1 MPLLLAAVLS
11 LSGLAPV
18 HAAPP
23 AAEEA
28 AFDRLVEQLGDSN
41 YRQRDAATR
50 RLEAAGVKALP
61 ALKRALTHSDP
72 EVRRRASDLIP
83 RIETAAVVAPRR
95 VTLKMIDKPLRAI
108 FDEMTKQ
115 TGFKIEFWT
124 HPQSVGQK
132 FSCDFRDMPFWPAL
146 DQLCHDANL
155 VLQQTYGDERIVLQS
170 QGGYTPHVSY
180 EGAFRFVPTGFQMY
194 RNLEF
199 GLVGGASPAPQRNE
213 TLTLS
218 FLVFSEP
225 RLPLLGMGEVRLEAA
240 YDADKNTMLPPPNPA
255 NAGDVT
261 FFPGGGI
268 VRRHVVHRYGN
279 GNRSYMQQ
287 GQLTLHR
294 PSERPSKVKLVRGV
308 IPVTL
313 LVEQKSVVV
322 ADDILKAKGKKSTI
336 DTTTFHFDDVT
347 VQANKQ
353 YQIKLNITE
362 ESKDNPNDWTW
373 MNTLFQRIEL
383 RDDKGNV
390 FPVQGTNWGNTA
402 PNNVQMTLT
411 YGPPANGKAGPPS
424 KFMFQHW
431 RTLQHQVRFEFKDLP
446 LP

>member
-1 MPLLLAAVLS
+1 MLLLLIAVLS
-11 LSGLAPV
+11 LCWFAPAF
-18 HAAPP
+18 AAPP
-23 AAEEA
+23 ADDEA

-50 RLEAAGVKALP
+50 QLEAGGLKAVP
-61 ALKRALTHSDP
+61 ALKKGLTHADP
-72 EVRRRASDLIP
+72 EIRRRASDLIP
-83 RIETAAVVAPRR
+83 QIETAALVAPRR
-95 VTLKMIDKPLRAI
+95 VTLKLTDKPLRAI

-115 TGFKIEFWT
+115 SGFKIEFWT
-124 HPQSVGQK
+124 SPQSVGQK
-132 FSCDFRDMPFWPAL
+132 FSCDFQDMPFWPAL
-146 DQLCHDANL
+146 DQLCRDANL
-155 VLQQTYGDERIVLQS
+155 VLQPTYGDERIVLQS

-199 GLVGGASPAPQRNE
+199 GLVGGAGQMPQHNE

-240 YDADKNTMLPPPNPA
+240 YDADKNSMLPPANPA
-255 NAGDVT
+255 SAGETVV
-261 FFPGGGI
+261 FGGGI
-268 VRRHVVHRYGN
+268 VRRHMVHRYGN

-294 PSERPSKVKLVRGV
+294 PSERPSKVKLIRGV

-313 LVEQKSVVV
+313 LAEQKAVVIAHNV
-322 ADDILKAKGKKSTI
+322 LKAKGKKSTVG
-336 DTTTFHFDDVT
+336 TTTFHFDDIT

-362 ESKDNPNDWTW
+362 ENKDNPNDWTW

-383 RDDKGNV
+383 RDDRGNV
-390 FPVQGTNWGNTA
+390 FPVHGTNWGNTA

-411 YGPPANGKAGPPS
+411 YGPPTNGKAGPPS
-424 KFMFQHW
+424 KFMFQQW